1 MSEQSRQKF
10 DGVVQV
16 GERSRVFIA
25 LSFDPQRVWGKK
37 TRHHIRAAINGRM
50 FRGSLGSE
58 AGAYFMVLGAAWRR
72 DCGINAG
79 DRVTV
84 EIEPEGPQQD
94 TLAEDIVSA
103 LAAEPA
109 ALEFFQALATFYRKG
124 YMKWIEGAKKPEMRA
139 ARIQEM
145 VTLLKAGKKQR

>member
-1 MSEQSRQKF
+1 MGEHNKQKF
-10 DGVVQV
+10 EGVVQV
-16 GERSRVFIA
+16 DERSRIFIA
-25 LSFDPQRVWGKK
+25 LPFDPQSAWGKK
-37 TRHHIRAAINGRM
+37 ARHHIRAAINGRM
-50 FRGSLGSE
+50 FRGSLGSDGE
-58 AGAYFMVLGAAWRR
+58 AYFMVLGAAWRR

-103 LAAEPA
+103 LTAEPA

-124 YMKWIEGAKKPEMRA
+124 YLKWIEGAKKAETRA
-139 ARIQEM
+139 ARIQEL
-145 VTLLKAGKKQR
+145 VGLLKAGKKQR

>member
-1 MSEQSRQKF
+1 MSEHNKQKF
-10 DGVVQV
+10 AGEVQV
-16 GERSRVFIA
+16 GERSRVYIA
-25 LSFDPQRVWGKK
+25 LPFDPQSVWGKK
-37 TRHHIRAAINGRM
+37 ARHHIRASINGRM
-50 FRGSLGSE
+50 FRGSLGNE

-94 TLAEDIVSA
+94 TLAEDMVGA
-103 LAAEPA
+103 LAAEPT
-109 ALEFFQALATFYRKG
+109 ALEFFQGLATFYRKG
-124 YMKWIEGAKKPEMRA
+124 YVKWIDGAKKPETRA

-145 VTLLKAGKKQR
+145 LALLKAGKKQR

>member
-1 MSEQSRQKF
+1 MSEQSKQKF

-25 LSFDPQRVWGKK
+25 LPFDPQSVWGKK
-37 TRHHIRAAINGRM
+37 ARHHIRAAINGRM
-50 FRGSLGSE
+50 FRGSLGSDG
-58 AGAYFMVLGAAWRR
+58 GAYFMVLGAAWRR

-79 DRVTV
+79 DQVTV

-94 TLAEDIVSA
+94 TLAVDIVSA

-109 ALEFFQALATFYRKG
+109 AFEFFQALATFYRKG
-124 YMKWIEGAKKPEMRA
+124 YIKWIEGAKKPETRA
-139 ARIQEM
+139 VRIQEM
-145 VTLLKAGKKQR
+145 VALLKVGKKQR